1 MAALLAPRQLG
12 YGVKNGAEAAVHAA
26 RLYFS
31 NLNPNTAILKLDFQ
45 NAFNSIRR
53 DKMLE
58 AVQKFAPDLTAFVHS
73 AYSSPSTLFWG
84 DRTFQSAEGVQQGDP
99 LGPLLF
105 CLSIH
110 ELCSHLKSEF
120 CLFYLDDGT
129 LGGSKEDV
137 LHGLDVVER
146 EGADL
151 GLCLNNQKS
160 EVICDDIDTKDAL
173 LLSLQGARVVDPL
186 EASLLGSSL
195 GDVSS
200 ISTSLREKIT
210 LLESMGGRLKFLFTH
225 DALLLLRHSFA
236 IPKLLYNLRTSPCFL
251 SPVLQEYDNLL
262 KSIVSDTV
270 NIYFCEDDPAWIQT
284 TLPEGVVVLVSGV
297 QCSWH
302 PLSFW
307 PLLLPVWTWST
318 ALFHLI
324 STVFHSHT
332 CLTPW
337 PSGLMA
343 TTTCLHL
350 RVLLGS
356 LRGFGI
362 LSRCR

>member
-1 MAALLAPRQLG
+1 M
-12 YGVKNGAEAAVHAA
+12 
-26 RLYFS
+26 
-31 NLNPNTAILKLDFQ
+31 
-45 NAFNSIRR
+45 
-53 DKMLE
+53 
-58 AVQKFAPDLTAFVHS
+58 
-73 AYSSPSTLFWG
+73 
-84 DRTFQSAEGVQQGDP
+84 
-99 LGPLLF
+99 
-105 CLSIH
+105 
-110 ELCSHLKSEF
+110 
-120 CLFYLDDGT
+120 DDGT

-137 LHGLDVVER
+137 LHDLDVVEC

-225 DALLLLRHSFA
+225 DALLLRHSFA

-270 NIYFCEDDPAWIQT
+270 NIYFCEDDPAWIQA
-284 TLPEGVVVLVSGV
+284 TLPVRCGGLGIRSAVQLAPSSFLVSAAASLDLVHRIVPSHLHGIPLPYLPDAMAQWSDGHDDLSPPEGTARRSQRV
-297 QCSWH
+297 WDTLKVSVTAERLLENAPDLRACARLLAASSRESGAWLQAH
-302 PLSFW
+302 PVSSL
-307 PLLLPVWTWST
+307 
-318 ALFHLI
+318 
-324 STVFHSHT
+324 
-332 CLTPW
+332 
-337 PSGLMA
+337 GLRMDDNTIRVA
-343 TTTCLHL
+343 VGL
-350 RVLLGS
+350 RLGS
-356 LRGFGI
+356 PL
-362 LSRCR
+362 CRPHI

>member
-1 MAALLAPRQLG
+1 MAKVAGMNVVDEMAALLAPRQLG

-31 NLNPNTAILKLDFQ
+31 NLKPNTAILKLDFQ

-58 AVQKFAPDLTAFVHS
+58 AAQKFAPDLTAFVHS

-105 CLSIH
+105 RLSIH
-110 ELCSHLKSEF
+110 DLCSHLKLQF

-137 LHGLDVVER
+137 LHDLDVVER

-160 EVICDDIDTKDAL
+160 EVICDDIDTKDPL

-210 LLESMGGRLKFLFTH
+210 LLESMEEDSSSCSPMMPSSSSSVTH
-225 DALLLLRHSFA
+225 S
-236 IPKLLYNLRTSPCFL
+236 PSQSCYTTSGPHL
-251 SPVLQEYDNLL
+251 AS
-262 KSIVSDTV
+262 
-270 NIYFCEDDPAWIQT
+270 
-284 TLPEGVVVLVSGV
+284 
-297 QCSWH
+297 
-302 PLSFW
+302 
-307 PLLLPVWTWST
+307 
-318 ALFHLI
+318 FHLCCR
-324 STVFHSHT
+324 S
-332 CLTPW
+332 
-337 PSGLMA
+337 
-343 TTTCLHL
+343 TTTCSS
-350 RVLLGS
+350 LL
-356 LRGFGI
+356 
-362 LSRCR
+362 